1 MTMSF
6 GTSEFSSESLFDADF
21 ATPSGHQGVTFV
33 ASSGDLGSPAL
44 YPGMSPDVL
53 AVGGT
58 TLTLNA
64 DNTYQG
70 EVGWSSSG
78 GGQSI
83 YETEPAFQ
91 SGVQNTGMRTTPD
104 VSFDADPMT
113 GVQIYDSYM
122 QTNPSFQVAGTSL
135 AAPCWAGLIAIAN
148 QGRVA
153 AGGTTLDGPS
163 QTLPALYSLPNA
175 DFHDITSGSNGG
187 YTAGPGYDMV
197 TGIGSPVAN
206 LLVPA
211 LAGYQPSSTTVGSPS
226 APVTTQIVV
235 SSQAPAQV
243 TAGTPFSVSVTVENA
258 SGGTVSSYSGPLM
271 IALVTVP
278 HDATLGGTLIVN
290 ATNGVATFS
299 NLTIDS
305 AGSGYTLAV
314 AGGGMVPVTATPV
327 TVVPAAACRLVN
339 VYQPSGSIV
348 AGAGFVLAA
357 AVEDRYGN
365 LETSYNAGVTLSL
378 ANNPVGGVL
387 SGPLTVATNQGVAI
401 FTGLAIQKAGAGYTI
416 EYSSGSLTPALT
428 SPLNVVPAAALHL
441 VLASAPPA
449 TATVGSPFQLTTV
462 VEDEFGNVVSNYSGK
477 LAVTLTGNKG
487 KGRLT
492 GTLTATVANG
502 VATFAS
508 LAVNTAGN
516 GYALRVTGPGLAPTI
531 TAPFN
536 VAVARKIAIKKSI
549 AHIFT
554 KLAPAKVKSAA
565 VVNVTPAVLAHQ
577 RKKR

>member
-1 MTMSF
+1 MP
-6 GTSEFSSESLFDADF
+6 TSRH
-21 ATPSGHQGVTFV
+21 SGHQGVTFV

-135 AAPCWAGLIAIAN
+135 ASPCWAGLIAIAN

-163 QTLPALYSLPNA
+163 QTLPALYSLPDA

-226 APVTTQIVV
+226 APVTTQMVV

-258 SGGTVSSYSGPLM
+258 SGGTVSS
-271 IALVTVP
+271 
-278 HDATLGGTLIVN
+278 
-290 ATNGVATFS
+290 
-299 NLTIDS
+299 
-305 AGSGYTLAV
+305 
-314 AGGGMVPVTATPV
+314 
-327 TVVPAAACRLVN
+327 
-339 VYQPSGSIV
+339 IV
-348 AGAGFVLAA
+348 A
-357 AVEDRYGN
+357 R
-365 LETSYNAGVTLSL
+365 
-378 ANNPVGGVL
+378 
-387 SGPLTVATNQGVAI
+387 
-401 FTGLAIQKAGAGYTI
+401 
-416 EYSSGSLTPALT
+416 
-428 SPLNVVPAAALHL
+428 
-441 VLASAPPA
+441 
-449 TATVGSPFQLTTV
+449 
-462 VEDEFGNVVSNYSGK
+462 
-477 LAVTLTGNKG
+477 
-487 KGRLT
+487 
-492 GTLTATVANG
+492 
-502 VATFAS
+502 
-508 LAVNTAGN
+508 
-516 GYALRVTGPGLAPTI
+516 
-531 TAPFN
+531 
-536 VAVARKIAIKKSI
+536 
-549 AHIFT
+549 
-554 KLAPAKVKSAA
+554 
-565 VVNVTPAVLAHQ
+565 
-577 RKKR
+577 